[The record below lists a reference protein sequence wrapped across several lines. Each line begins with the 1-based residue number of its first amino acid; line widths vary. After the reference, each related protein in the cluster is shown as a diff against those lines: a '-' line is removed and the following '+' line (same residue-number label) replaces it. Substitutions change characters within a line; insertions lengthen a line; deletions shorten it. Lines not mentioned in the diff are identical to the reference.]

1 LERRCAGAIG
11 RRQEVEATK
20 PEAEKKN
27 GKASPVS
34 PPPLA
39 SVPAR
44 GARSAPF
51 PPLRAAP
58 ASSVAAL
65 SARKR
70 ARFKAPS
77 WYLPGGGRGSL
88 RFSFFPSSSAPLSR
102 ARGPGVGVSLL
113 LLARNSRRTRAPS
126 SNAKGAAKGT
136 ASHKRMRCCCGEG
149 LSSSSPP
156 PPRQRAEG
164 RREREGGRREEKGE
178 ENEERGRKKSRVFF
192 HFPSPSLLE
201 ERCRLLSTR
210 RAARLEG
217 QCPARSAS
225 VQRRSSPILPCAWSP
240 PSRAPRPPILR
251 SASTGA
257 VDDGVAPRPSS
268 PGRRRRHR
276 ARSRRRR
283 GSPRASSGS
292 RRQTETSMTTSACS
306 SPG

>member
-1 LERRCAGAIG
+1 MERRCAGAIG

-192 HFPSPSLLE
+192 HFPSPSLYSRRDAACCQRAGLLGSRASVPPAPP
-201 ERCRLLSTR
+201 RCSVDPPLYSPAPGPHRAGRLDPQFSGPRQRAPSTMAWR
-210 RAARLEG
+210 LGRRRPVVAVAIEPGLVGGEALRGPRAARG
-217 QCPARSAS
+217 
-225 VQRRSSPILPCAWSP
+225 
-240 PSRAPRPPILR
+240 
-251 SASTGA
+251 
-257 VDDGVAPRPSS
+257 
-268 PGRRRRHR
+268 GRRRRR
-276 ARSRRRR
+276 
-283 GSPRASSGS
+283 
-292 RRQTETSMTTSACS
+292 
-306 SPG
+306 